1 MLDDSREELEII
13 QIPQHYPSIFSISR
27 VPSSLSFF

>member
-13 QIPQHYPSIFSISR
+13 QIPQHYPSIFSMIFR
-27 VPSSLSFF
+27 LIR